1 MKHQQHKKTTLFL
14 SAICLSGA
22 MFASPA
28 NLDDLAVEAKYLG
41 KSLQQLAKV
50 NTKECCA
57 MEVGYLGGM
66 LAGSG
71 ILIQNNRIDFSKDS
85 LDFVGRGL
93 DRVSYRSGKC
103 TNLSSMIPPYV
114 ERVARI
120 IQDLQNVH
128 NA

>member
-1 MKHQQHKKTTLFL
+1 MKHQKYKKTTLFI

-22 MFASPA
+22 LFASPA
-28 NLDDLAVEAKYLG
+28 NLDDLATEAKYLG

-50 NTKECCA
+50 NTKESCA
-57 MEVGYLGGM
+57 MEVGYLGAM

-85 LDFVGRGL
+85 LEFLGRGL
-93 DRVSYRSGKC
+93 DRVSYSRGKC
-103 TNLSSMIPPYV
+103 TKLSSMIPPYV
-114 ERVARI
+114 EQVARI